1 MLLLCEKGEIFM
13 NNSFEVGDKV
23 EVKDFFG
30 KVIRKTEVTEITGG
44 GNIRVKDYRGLF
56 HPDGSERRKSM
67 FWTDR
72 IYINKVEKSWN
83 VPFKTLNRRQVNEK
97 NNGRR
102 ERNYY

>member
-67 FWTDR
+67 FGLIEFISTKLR
-72 IYINKVEKSWN
+72 SHEMYLLRV
-83 VPFKTLNRRQVNEK
+83 
-97 NNGRR
+97 
-102 ERNYY
+102 

>member
-1 MLLLCEKGEIFM
+1 M

-56 HPDGSERRKSM
+56 HSDGSERRKSM

-83 VPFKTLNRRQVNEK
+83 VPFSPFNWTQTVV
-97 NNGRR
+97 
-102 ERNYY
+102 

>member
-1 MLLLCEKGEIFM
+1 MYLFFVKHPKFRKNRINIQMLLLCEKGEIFM

-30 KVIRKTEVTEITGG
+30 KVICKTEVTEITGG

-72 IYINKVEKSWN
+72 IYINKVDKS
-83 VPFKTLNRRQVNEK
+83 
-97 NNGRR
+97 
-102 ERNYY
+102 